1 MIITGAG
8 VRPAFLSGRDNKMKH
23 SIIPLFIPHYG
34 CPHQCVFCNQV
45 RITGQTTPVTAEDVE
60 RQIERYL
67 SSARDERYWEAAFYG
82 GSFTALPLSVMEALL
97 RPAEKALR
105 AGKIRGIRLS
115 TRPDC
120 ISDAVLRLLKASGV
134 SIVELGA
141 QSLDDKILQ
150 QAERG
155 HTAGDVEAAVRLL
168 RAYGFG
174 VGLQFMA
181 GLPGETA
188 ASIRRTARRGAALR
202 PDFVRLY
209 PALILRGTKLFRLYK
224 KREYT
229 PLSVREAVYWCAF
242 LKNWY
247 GAHQIPVIR
256 TGLQA
261 TEELDAGDSL
271 AGGPYHPAMGE
282 LTDQYLARHFLF
294 RALKRLR
301 PFTFC
306 RISFHPRDFSKMT
319 GYRKE
324 TKRQAEEVFGGCAR
338 WSTDPAL
345 HEGCVRIETERD
357 ALEIT
362 IYKTAK

>member
-120 ISDAVLRLLKASGV
+120 ISDAVLRLLKAAGV

-141 QSLDDKILQ
+141 QSLRRSLCGRRYI
-150 QAERG
+150 G
-155 HTAGDVEAAVRLL
+155 VR
-168 RAYGFG
+168 F
-174 VGLQFMA
+174 
-181 GLPGETA
+181 
-188 ASIRRTARRGAALR
+188 
-202 PDFVRLY
+202 
-209 PALILRGTKLFRLYK
+209 
-224 KREYT
+224 
-229 PLSVREAVYWCAF
+229 
-242 LKNWY
+242 
-247 GAHQIPVIR
+247 
-256 TGLQA
+256 
-261 TEELDAGDSL
+261 
-271 AGGPYHPAMGE
+271 
-282 LTDQYLARHFLF
+282 
-294 RALKRLR
+294 
-301 PFTFC
+301 
-306 RISFHPRDFSKMT
+306 
-319 GYRKE
+319 
-324 TKRQAEEVFGGCAR
+324 
-338 WSTDPAL
+338 
-345 HEGCVRIETERD
+345 
-357 ALEIT
+357 
-362 IYKTAK
+362 